1 MEKTK
6 RRTFIKGAAAVSA
19 FTILKPSI
27 AFGTQNNSAI
37 RMGFIGCGSRG
48 TSVITAM
55 SANTN
60 IRIIALADLF
70 DNQLAMAQKTCNN
83 SNAKKGFA
91 EIGKSAVYQGS
102 SAYLRLMDNQDVDA
116 VLISTPAYAH
126 PEILEAAVL
135 AGKHAYCEKPAAI
148 DIDGCKRIIN
158 LSESINDKLSA
169 VFGFQIRYA
178 TPYVELV
185 KRIHQGDIGEI
196 VSVQLYYFSSEVPLK
211 PHAGMKWDEAR
222 IRNHF
227 HFNELSGG
235 ILLDQAIHMID
246 VCNWALQ
253 GTPIFALGT
262 GGKKGTPDF
271 GNTWTNY
278 QVIYKYPNDVNV
290 SVQSTQLG
298 KTSGD
303 VCARFIGTS
312 GIAEAHYS
320 GGVFIRG
327 KNEWDSGVIKTGSAL
342 TPQQIAAGGT
352 LSSLGDA
359 DRHKGQSFINSI
371 ETGKYLNQLRSGAE
385 STLSAVLGREAA
397 IRQELV
403 TWEEIDLISQK
414 IDPMLNLKQF
424 DKTDSR

>member
-1 MEKTK
+1 MEKTE
-6 RRTFIKGAAAVSA
+6 RRTFIKGVAAVSA
-19 FTILKPSI
+19 FTILKPAI
-27 AFGTQNNSAI
+27 AFGSKNNSVV

-60 IRIIALADLF
+60 INIITLADIF
-70 DNQLAMAQKTCNN
+70 DNQLVTAQKNCNA

-91 EIGKSAVYQGS
+91 EIQKANVFQGS
-102 SAYLRLMDNQDVDA
+102 NAFLKLLDNKDVDA

-126 PEILEAAVL
+126 PEILEAAVS
-135 AGKHAYCEKPAAI
+135 AGKHVYCEKPAAI
-148 DIDGCKRIIN
+148 DIAGCKRIIN
-158 LSESINDKLSA
+158 VSESIGSKLSA

-178 TPYVELV
+178 SPYVEMV
-185 KRIHQGDIGEI
+185 RRIHQGDIGEI

-211 PHAGMKWDEAR
+211 PHTGMTYDEAR

-253 GTPIFALGT
+253 GTPVHAMGT
-262 GGKKGTPDF
+262 GGKKGGPDF

-290 SVQSTQLG
+290 SVQSTQFG
-298 KTSGD
+298 QVFGD
-303 VCARFIGTS
+303 VCARFIGTT
-312 GIAEAHYS
+312 GIAEAHYA
-320 GGVFIRG
+320 GGVFIKG
-327 KNEWDSGVIKTGSAL
+327 KNEWDSGVIKSGTVLSS
-342 TPQQIAAGGT
+342 QQIAAGAA

-359 DRHKGQSFINSI
+359 DKNKGISFISSI
-371 ETGKYLNQLRSGAE
+371 ETGKHINQLQSGCN
-385 STLSAVLGREAA
+385 STISAVLGREAA

-403 TWEEIDLISQK
+403 TCDEVDLTSQR
-414 IDPMLNLKQF
+414 IEPMLNLKQF
-424 DKTDSR
+424 DRK